1 MADEDSVDPSLNDR
15 FLDVFVY
22 APAGFILSALDDFPK
37 LAALGRDRLG
47 TQVSNARVM
56 GEFVVKMGAQELK
69 KRGEELLHRQPAP
82 GQPAAGQPDDAP
94 VGLHSVPTTPAT
106 DEFEDRAAASPS
118 PTPTSSAP
126 APAPIP
132 VPPAA
137 PRAAS
142 ANGHVPSSSSLAIPG
157 FDTLSASQVVQR
169 LDGLSRGE
177 LVAARA
183 YEAGNRGRRTIL
195 SRIDQLLEERA

>member
-1 MADEDSVDPSLNDR
+1 MVDEDNEDPSLNDR
-15 FLDVFVY
+15 ILDVFVY

-56 GEFVVKMGAQELK
+56 GEFAVKMGTQEIK
-69 KRGEELLHRQPAP
+69 KMGEGLLHRQPATGEAP
-82 GQPAAGQPDDAP
+82 AGQSDAAP
-94 VGLHSVPTTPAT
+94 VGLHSVPTSPPAGGLDERPASTPG
-106 DEFEDRAAASPS
+106 
-118 PTPTSSAP
+118 PTA
-126 APAPIP
+126 IP
-132 VPPAA
+132 VPPA
-137 PRAAS
+137 PPS
-142 ANGHVPSSSSLAIPG
+142 TGSSTNGHVPTASSLAIPG

-183 YEAGNRGRRTIL
+183 YEAGTRGRRTIL

>member
-1 MADEDSVDPSLNDR
+1 MVDEDNEDPSINDR
-15 FLDVFVY
+15 ILDVFVY

-37 LAALGRDRLG
+37 LAALGRERLG

-56 GEFVVKMGAQELK
+56 GEFAVKMGAQGFK
-69 KRGEELLHRQPAP
+69 KRSEGLLHRQPATGP
-82 GQPAAGQPDDAP
+82 APTGQSDDGP
-94 VGLHSVPTTPAT
+94 VGLHSVPTTPPTGRT
-106 DEFEDRAAASPS
+106 DDRPA
-118 PTPTSSAP
+118 PTSGP
-126 APAPIP
+126 TPIP
-132 VPPAA
+132 VPPAS
-137 PRAAS
+137 PS
-142 ANGHVPSSSSLAIPG
+142 TSSSTNGHVPTASSLAIPG

-183 YEAGNRGRRTIL
+183 YEAGTRGRRTIL